1 MMSIAQW
8 LGLPGDFLT
17 ALLLIAF
24 FLTLAPY
31 LEGVTIGSW
40 SIPKLLP
47 RKKRIMKIAAPIVLV
62 VFVAAGVPLQ
72 ALRASSR
79 LRLLGADFTE
89 RGVIDVVVANSGTSA
104 ALLTRIEL
112 EILRDHRQLMRPALD
127 ASATYR
133 VPIDDA
139 APGQRRAVVIRHLIA
154 PASTE
159 RLLIAPETG
168 RVLDV
173 RVRVFSAEGAILTSD
188 VRLWPA
194 TRVRRD
200 RAR

>member
-8 LGLPGDFLT
+8 LGLPADFLT

-24 FLTLAPY
+24 CLTLAPY
-31 LEGVTIGSW
+31 IEGVTIGSW

-47 RKKRIMKIAAPIVLV
+47 GKKRIMKIVAPLVLAA
-62 VFVAAGVPLQ
+62 FVAAGVPLQ
-72 ALRASSR
+72 ALRPGTSN
-79 LRLLGADFTE
+79 LQLLAADFTE
-89 RGVIDVVVANSGTSA
+89 RGVIDVAVSNSGTSA

-112 EILRDHRQLMRPALD
+112 EVLHDHRQLIRPALD

-133 VPIDDA
+133 IPIDDA
-139 APGQRRAVVIRHLIA
+139 LRGQRRAAVIRHLIP

-173 RVRVFSAEGAILTSD
+173 RVHILSADGAVLTRD
-188 VRLWPA
+188 VHLWPA
-194 TRVRRD
+194 TRSRF
-200 RAR
+200 